1 MSLDVESERPFAPPV
16 ARRVPARQA
25 VTFPLKRAAFL
36 QAAETVIPRLIHPA
50 TGQAWE
56 YDGYRRTQLFLMQPP
71 NRGLGLPEHTVE
83 FELEFGESQTVVAVS
98 SDSPAVQQ
106 LFNQFTREV
115 ALFLLQSQ
123 FQHGH
128 LHLAE
133 VNWPGA
139 G

>member
-1 MSLDVESERPFAPPV
+1 MLLDTESERPFVPPV
-16 ARRVPARQA
+16 ARRTPVRQA
-25 VTFPLKRAAFL
+25 VNFPVGRAAFL
-36 QAAETVIPRLIHPA
+36 QAAETVIPRLVHPA

-56 YDGYRRTQLFLMQPP
+56 FDGYRRTQLFLMRPP

-83 FELEFGESQTVVAVS
+83 FELEFGEGQTVVAVS

-133 VNWPGA
+133 VNRPGA